1 VIEGWGMDDAE
12 IAIVAIG
19 SSAGNARHVARDMR
33 AKGVKAGVLKIRIF
47 RPFPADE
54 IRSALSGLNAVA
66 VLDRAESLGAEGGP
80 LYLEIKAA
88 LYDLDT
94 RVPIVNYIYGLG
106 GSDVRLELME
116 RVFSDL
122 SDIATY
128 WCNDM
133 LVDPE
138 GRAYVGHFG
147 FDLDAFLAE
156 HGEAGVLAEPGPPR
170 AHVILVHPSGAFEVA
185 ADDMRFPNGTVLTP
199 DGRTLIV
206 AETLALRLTAFDVAD
221 DGRLSNRRV
230 WADLSAELV
239 APDGI
244 CLDAEGAVW
253 VANAVGSTCLRV
265 LEGGGIADRALFQ
278 QNVFACTLGGPD
290 GTTLFGCTAPDSNA
304 DHRTGERQARIE
316 VATVAVPGAGPIE
329 AAAATQDNFNDMK
342 KWFATLMAD
351 SFA

>member
-1 VIEGWGMDDAE
+1 MITSETLVDGCTFTEDPRWRGDRLWFSDFYAHEVHSVGMDGDDRVE
-12 IAIVAIG
+12 V
-19 SSAGNARHVARDMR
+19 SLDDQ
-33 AKGVKAGVLKIRIF
+33 
-47 RPFPADE
+47 P
-54 IRSALSGLNAVA
+54 SGLGWLPDGRLLIVSMTERK
-66 VLDRAESLGAEGGP
+66 VLRREPDGTLVDHA
-80 LYLEIKAA
+80 
-88 LYDLDT
+88 
-94 RVPIVNYIYGLG
+94 
-106 GSDVRLELME
+106 
-116 RVFSDL
+116 DL

-133 LVDPE
+133 LVDPR

-156 HGEAGVLAEPGPPR
+156 HGEAGVLADPGPPR
-170 AHVILVHPSGAFEVA
+170 AHVILVHPNGAFEVA

-265 LEGGGIADRALFQ
+265 LEGGEIVDRALFQ

-304 DHRTGERQARIE
+304 DHRTGGRQARIE
-316 VATVAVPGAGPIE
+316 VATVAVPGAGSP
-329 AAAATQDNFNDMK
+329 
-342 KWFATLMAD
+342 
-351 SFA
+351 